1 MQHIKRLG
9 IAHRIDGSIR
19 ITLAVFYNFQYP
31 GAAKTFHRLGLIMLA
46 AGLCQ
51 MQRVTKSG
59 LNFCRHRGKVFFSPN
74 LPSAEVS

>member
-1 MQHIKRLG
+1 M
-9 IAHRIDGSIR
+9 
-19 ITLAVFYNFQYP
+19 F
-31 GAAKTFHRLGLIMLA
+31 A